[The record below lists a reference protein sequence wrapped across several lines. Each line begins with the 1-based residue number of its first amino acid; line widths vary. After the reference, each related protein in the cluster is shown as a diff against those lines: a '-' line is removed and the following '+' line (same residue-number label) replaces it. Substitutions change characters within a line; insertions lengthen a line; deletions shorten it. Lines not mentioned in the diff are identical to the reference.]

1 MPMNKLTPGW
11 RKALLSIHI
20 AAAVGVLGSDL
31 GLLVLASSGLYQSAL
46 LIAESLV
53 EPLAVTA
60 LATGLLLAFLG
71 SYGLFRYWWTAIKLG
86 ITAALTGA
94 VFVVLT
100 PALERAAEGAGNPQ
114 PATLLLA
121 PALATA
127 LLLTN
132 VLLAVFKPAATISPR
147 RIPATKQKEIPT

>member
-1 MPMNKLTPGW
+1 MTKLTTGW
-11 RKALLSIHI
+11 RKALLAIHI
-20 AAAVGVLGSDL
+20 AAAVGVFGSDL
-31 GLLVLASSGLYQSAL
+31 ALLVLAVSGLYSAAL
-46 LIAESLV
+46 LIAEWLV

-60 LATGLLLAFLG
+60 LATGVLLASTG
-71 SYGLFRYWWTAIKLG
+71 PYGLVRYWWTATKLA

-114 PATLLLA
+114 PAILLLA

-127 LLLTN
+127 LLLVN
-132 VLLAVFKPAATISPR
+132 VVLAVFKPAATISRR
-147 RIPATKQKEIPT
+147 RIPSMKQKEIAT

>member
-1 MPMNKLTPGW
+1 MTKLTPGW
-11 RKALLSIHI
+11 RKALLTIHI
-20 AAAVGVLGSDL
+20 AAAVGVFGSDL
-31 GLLVLASSGLYQSAL
+31 ALLVLALSGLFPSAL
-46 LIAESLV
+46 LIAEWLV

-60 LATGLLLAFLG
+60 LATGALLATTG
-71 SYGLFRYWWTAIKLG
+71 PYGLARYWWTAIKLA

-94 VFVVLT
+94 VFLVLT
-100 PALERAAEGAGNPQ
+100 PALERAAQAAATPQ

-132 VLLAVFKPAATISPR
+132 VVLAVFKPAATISRR
-147 RIPATKQKEIPT
+147 RIPTTDKKEIPT

>member
-1 MPMNKLTPGW
+1 MTKLTSGW
-11 RKALLSIHI
+11 RKGILSIHI
-20 AAAVGVLGSDL
+20 AAAVGVFGSDL
-31 GLLVLASSGLYQSAL
+31 ALLILALSGLYPSAL
-46 LIAESLV
+46 LIAEWLV

-60 LATGLLLAFLG
+60 LASGLLLAVLG
-71 SYGLFRYWWTAIKLG
+71 PYGLLRYWWTAIKLA

-94 VFVVLT
+94 VFLVLT

-127 LLLTN
+127 FLLTN
-132 VLLAVFKPAATISPR
+132 VVLAVFKPAARLSRPR
-147 RIPATKQKEIPT
+147 IRTTNQREIPT

>member
-1 MPMNKLTPGW
+1 MTKHTPRW
-11 RKALLSIHI
+11 RKGLLSIHI
-20 AAAVGVLGSDL
+20 AAAVGVFGSDL
-31 GLLVLASSGLYQSAL
+31 ALLVLALSGLYSSAL
-46 LIAESLV
+46 LIAEWLV

-60 LATGLLLAFLG
+60 LATGLLLATTG
-71 SYGLFRYWWTAIKLG
+71 PYGLVRYWWTTLKFA

-100 PALERAAEGAGNPQ
+100 PALERATEAAGTPQ

-132 VLLAVFKPAATISPR
+132 VVLAVFKPAATISR
-147 RIPATKQKEIPT
+147 RHIPAMSTKEIPT